1 MLLGGGRP
9 LGSLGINLPGV
20 TGGDEYISEAP
31 AMESEQAS
39 GELLAHL
46 LTVPVL
52 WQGAKDQL
60 IKLED

>member
-9 LGSLGINLPGV
+9 LGLLGINLPEV

-39 GELLAHL
+39 GELLACL
-46 LTVPVL
+46 LAVPVL